1 MYLCNA
7 KCTIECT
14 FFLLTIHQCLYTL
27 LNVQFIRR
35 LGDNVLANMRR
46 VTSVIPRQEA
56 FIVSQK
62 TFCYSPLGQ
71 KTKDHMCMDLKM
83 CK

>member
-1 MYLCNA
+1 MYLYNA

-14 FFLLTIHQCLYTL
+14 FFFAKHTSMFIYFTKCTI
-27 LNVQFIRR
+27 IRR

-62 TFCYSPLGQ
+62 TCTFAIPHWVKRQRIICVGI
-71 KTKDHMCMDLKM
+71 
-83 CK
+83 